1 VSAEAGT
8 WLSASAKDWNA
19 RSGVSLGTTCIV
31 EGTLFGKRRNDNPYT
46 GVMPASLV
54 AFGRALSDPSRVA
67 MLLELFDQPGAT
79 LGALARAAGIASST
93 ASEHLDQLEDA
104 GLITRTRSGR
114 AISVQFASDAT
125 ASMIEQL
132 LAFHPDTVPLRSTTK
147 IGKLR
152 CARSC
157 YDHLAGR
164 LGVNLCDLLV
174 SVGVL
179 DAHFAPT
186 SCAAGWLK
194 KHLDLDLAS
203 LQLNPSKRPLV
214 RPCLDWTEQ
223 RPHIAGRLG
232 TELLVTLHR
241 HAWIVKDP
249 SDRSLWITQV
259 GQGALAALNVD
270 LR

>member
-1 VSAEAGT
+1 
-8 WLSASAKDWNA
+8 
-19 RSGVSLGTTCIV
+19 
-31 EGTLFGKRRNDNPYT
+31 
-46 GVMPASLV
+46 MPTSLV

-79 LGALARAAGIASST
+79 LGALARAAGVTSST

-104 GLITRTRSGR
+104 GLVTRTKNGR
-114 AISVQFASDAT
+114 TISVQFAGDSA
-125 ASMIEQL
+125 AAMIEQL
-132 LAFHPDTVPLRSTTK
+132 LALHTDAVPQRPTTK

-164 LGVNLCDLLV
+164 LGVKLCDLLV

-179 DAHFAPT
+179 DTHFAPT
-186 SCAAGWLK
+186 SFAAGWFQK
-194 KHLDLDLAS
+194 NLDLDFAS
-203 LQLNPSKRPLV
+203 LQVKQSKRPLV

-232 TELLVTLHR
+232 TELLFTFHR
-241 HAWIVKDP
+241 NAWIVKDP
-249 SDRSLWITQV
+249 SDRSLRITRV
-259 GQGALAALNVD
+259 GQGALAALNVN
-270 LR
+270 LT